1 MSKYLSYLLR
11 HGAVKE
17 GLDIDKEGF
26 VKVTELL
33 EFLVNNKS
41 DIATMEQIKQIVDTD
56 QKKRFL
62 LINKENNFY
71 IRASQGHS
79 IVTVME
85 DAMVPII
92 DPNQYPEVIHG
103 TFRKNLKSILD
114 TGLSKMARNHI
125 HFANGLSATSG
136 IRKNTNVLIYINM
149 DLALSEGI
157 KFFISDNG
165 VILTPGNE
173 SGILESKYFKKVCDT
188 KGNDLLLPVE
198 PNIPCAGCIVFHKI
212 NNITHVCLV
221 GTHSGAY
228 SFPKGKRN
236 KEENL
241 MICAL
246 RELEEETGINSNQ
259 IRKLDPTKYINEAS
273 SRNENNISIRLFI
286 TEIID
291 DNIILAPEDLEEI
304 AICQFYPIENAMTLL
319 NPKRKEVLSKALLL

>member
-33 EFLVNNKS
+33 EF
-41 DIATMEQIKQIVDTD
+41 
-56 QKKRFL
+56 

-136 IRKNTNVLIYINM
+136 IRKNTNVLIYMNM

-165 VILTPGNE
+165 VILTP
-173 SGILESKYFKKVCDT
+173 
-188 KGNDLLLPVE
+188 
-198 PNIPCAGCIVFHKI
+198 
-212 NNITHVCLV
+212 
-221 GTHSGAY
+221 
-228 SFPKGKRN
+228 
-236 KEENL
+236 
-241 MICAL
+241 
-246 RELEEETGINSNQ
+246 
-259 IRKLDPTKYINEAS
+259 
-273 SRNENNISIRLFI
+273 
-286 TEIID
+286 
-291 DNIILAPEDLEEI
+291 
-304 AICQFYPIENAMTLL
+304 
-319 NPKRKEVLSKALLL
+319 